1 MEESQNLNKIRETYC
16 NTSYIIAAFV
26 KIKIRYSY
34 CLYKEILKELFK
46 MKIIN
51 MFTQRQWV
59 GTKWKQTEVGGRF
72 LIVYFFLIFQY
83 LKYIKTLTSQTL
95 NEKNYYLAQ
104 INPSLNVDYYFIC
117 MTVLEWVDL
126 VDQFMWHS
134 IIMKKNTHT
143 VGIFVIAKNKDK
155 LPWGVHVVDALIS
168 RLIYWGYH
176 F

>member
-1 MEESQNLNKIRETYC
+1 
-16 NTSYIIAAFV
+16 
-26 KIKIRYSY
+26 
-34 CLYKEILKELFK
+34 
-46 MKIIN
+46 

-83 LKYIKTLTSQTL
+83 LKYIKALTSQTL

-126 VDQFMWHS
+126 VDQFM
-134 IIMKKNTHT
+134 
-143 VGIFVIAKNKDK
+143 
-155 LPWGVHVVDALIS
+155 
-168 RLIYWGYH
+168 
-176 F
+176 